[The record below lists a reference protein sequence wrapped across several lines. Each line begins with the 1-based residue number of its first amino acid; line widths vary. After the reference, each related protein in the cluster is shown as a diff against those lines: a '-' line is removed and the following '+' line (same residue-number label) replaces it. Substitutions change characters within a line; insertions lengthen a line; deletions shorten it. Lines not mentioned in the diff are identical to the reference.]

1 MAIVPFRPSNDPLDR
16 IFDSL
21 LGTMGG
27 STHGGSLMRAPDTD
41 VVETE
46 DEIRVSSEMPGLHP
60 DDIEID
66 VENNVLTLRAEKNEE
81 RTEGEEGGRYHLA
94 ERRFGVFSRSF
105 VLPRDVDPDNIQA
118 DFRDGVLTVHIP
130 KSEKSRRRRISIAGE
145 GQDTGTQL
153 HAGRSS
159 REVGPGNA
167 EPRSRGRSSVQD
179 RNDEVRAS
187 GTGTRSSSSS
197 SSSESS
203 RSRSSS
209 SRSSGTSSRGKRSS
223 E

>member
-66 VENNVLTLRAEKNEE
+66 VENNVLTLRAEKSEE

-105 VLPRDVDPDNIQA
+105 VLPRDVEPDNIQA

-130 KSEKSRRRRISIAGE
+130 KSEKSRRRRISVGGE

-159 REVGPGNA
+159 REVGPGNE
-167 EPRSRGRSSVQD
+167 EPRSRGRSRAQS

-187 GTGTRSSSSS
+187 GSDIRSDN
-197 SSSESS
+197 ESS
-203 RSRSSS
+203 RSRGS
-209 SRSSGTSSRGKRSS
+209 SRSSSGTSSRGKRSS